1 MALSAAPTPG
11 PSILL
16 VDDTPANLVALDAV
30 LQPLQVRLVAV
41 RSGREA
47 LRCIAEEPFAVVLL
61 DVQMPVMDGFETA
74 ANIRAL
80 PNGREVPIIF
90 LTAILRDEEYAKRG
104 YASGAADFIAK
115 PFDVDVL
122 RARVKAFVDLF
133 RQREEAHRTRFEAR
147 TRELDEAQRR
157 LAAFERISTAALET
171 DHLEPFLH
179 TLLTVFLGAA
189 DSADTASVLLRR
201 GDELHACA
209 SIGLSEDVETKLKIR
224 VGTGFA
230 GKIASTG
237 RPLFMS
243 EEELQHID
251 RSPALRRRQVRALYG
266 VPLVHD
272 GDVIGV
278 AHIGSVTARTFSDAE
293 KRLFGAMADRAA
305 WVVSRRRARE
315 RLYEVLHSAP
325 ALISVWRGPGY
336 ECEFANAAYRR
347 QYDAVDGASEHGRQQ
362 WITAEMR
369 TLFDRVLKNGETLAV
384 DEHVATERNAAG
396 ADEQRFLALS
406 LHPLRNAV
414 GEPEAVLAFAV
425 DLTSQVRA
433 RRALEKSERERA
445 HLLELERAARKEA
458 EVASRA
464 KDEFLATA
472 SHELR
477 TPLNAILGW
486 TASARRGVVKD
497 IERTLTIIERN
508 ARAQAR
514 IIDDVLDFARI
525 GSGKLRLDIVPVEI
539 SHALSGAV
547 EAVRPAAEAK
557 GVALEARVA
566 ADLGIIGA
574 DVDRVQQIVWNL
586 LSNAV
591 KFTGGGGRVE
601 LLAERTDTMIVLRV
615 SDTGQ
620 GIAPDFLP
628 HVFEP
633 FRQADGSTTRHHG
646 GLGLGLAIVKQL
658 VHAHGGTIRAA
669 SEGLER
675 GSSFTVELPARA
687 APLLGAGLAAGDL
700 AAPGVEP
707 SVARLERLRVL
718 VVDDDEDSRSI
729 VREVLAVQG
738 ATVELARSAEEALK
752 KVGSF
757 RPHVLV
763 TDIGMPKSDGYALL
777 QDVRALPAEL
787 GGRTPAI
794 ALTAYAR
801 DEDRE
806 RATSAGFA
814 MHIAK
819 PVDPLQLV
827 SLVADSGVSR
837 RADARVTTDLRG
849 PPAPREP
856 AYFVASRTRASRS
869 M

>member
-1 MALSAAPTPG
+1 MVPAAASA
-11 PSILL
+11 PSVLL

-30 LQPLQVRLVAV
+30 LQPLQVRLVEA
-41 RSGREA
+41 RSGMEA
-47 LRCIAEEPFAVVLL
+47 IRCVAAETFAVVLL
-61 DVQMPVMDGFETA
+61 DVQMPILDGFETA
-74 ANIRAL
+74 TRIRAL
-80 PNGREVPIIF
+80 PNGRDVPIIF

-189 DSADTASVLLRR
+189 DTADTASVLLRR

-209 SIGLSEDVETKLKIR
+209 SIGLSEDVETQLKIP
-224 VGTGFA
+224 VGVGFA

-237 RPLFMS
+237 RPLFMA
-243 EEELQHID
+243 EEDLQQIEQ
-251 RSPALRRRQVRALYG
+251 SPALRRRHVRALYG

-278 AHIGSVTARTFSDAE
+278 AHIGSTTATTFSDAE

-325 ALISVWRGPGY
+325 ALISVWRGPHY
-336 ECEFANAAYRR
+336 TCEFANAAYRR
-347 QYDAVDGASEHGRQQ
+347 QFDAGDGISEEHGRRP
-362 WITAEMR
+362 WITPPMR
-369 TLFDRVLKNGETLAV
+369 ELFDRVLKNGENVAV
-384 DEHVATERNAAG
+384 DEYVTTEGSSRG
-396 ADEQRFLALS
+396 LEDQRFLALS
-406 LHPLRNAV
+406 LHPLRNAS

-425 DLTSQVRA
+425 DLTAQVRA

-497 IERTLTIIERN
+497 LDRTLTIIERN

-539 SHALSGAV
+539 GHALSGAV
-547 EAVRPAAEAK
+547 EAVRPAADAK
-557 GVALEARVA
+557 GVALQSAV
-566 ADLGIIGA
+566 DPNLGIVGA
-574 DVDRVQQIVWNL
+574 DVDRIQQIVWNL

-591 KFTGGGGRVE
+591 KFTASGGRVE
-601 LLAERTDTMIVLRV
+601 LVAERTDTTIVIRV
-615 SDTGQ
+615 TDTGQ

-658 VHAHGGTIRAA
+658 VHAHGGTIRAESA
-669 SEGLER
+669 GLEK
-675 GSSFTVELPARA
+675 GASFTVVLPARV
-687 APLLGAGLAAGDL
+687 LALFGPASADDSG
-700 AAPGVEP
+700 PVTIEP
-707 SVARLERLRVL
+707 PAARLDRLRIL
-718 VVDDDEDSRSI
+718 VVDDDEDSRSL
-729 VREVLAVQG
+729 VREVLASQG
-738 ATVELARSAEEALK
+738 ATIELARSAEEALQ
-752 KVGSF
+752 KVKIF
-757 RPHVLV
+757 KPHVLV
-763 TDIGMPKSDGYALL
+763 TDIGMPKHDGYALL
-777 QDVRALPAEL
+777 RNVRALPAEL
-787 GGRTPAI
+787 GGTIPAI

-801 DEDRE
+801 DEDKD
-806 RATSAGFA
+806 RAAMAGFE
-814 MHIAK
+814 MHISK
-819 PVDPLQLV
+819 PVDPSQLV
-827 SLVADSGVSR
+827 
-837 RADARVTTDLRG
+837 T
-849 PPAPREP
+849 
-856 AYFVASRTRASRS
+856 FVAELASRALATS
-869 M
+869 P